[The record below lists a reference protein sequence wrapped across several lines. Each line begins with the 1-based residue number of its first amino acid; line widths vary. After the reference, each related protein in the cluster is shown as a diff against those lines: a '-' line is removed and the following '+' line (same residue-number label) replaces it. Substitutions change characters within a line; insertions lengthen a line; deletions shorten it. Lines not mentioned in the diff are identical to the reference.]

1 VRWSWHGVLFRD
13 SIVKPLGGLV
23 FEVCAIAKHYLKAGE
38 VLDDYS
44 MYMSY
49 GGAVNVHEGR
59 KP

>member
-1 VRWSWHGVLFRD
+1 MLFRA